1 MDDTSIPEIG
11 KDQPTDTPLNVDIDK
26 ITVNDANNAVDKE
39 IFEEK
44 KSESKCDKFENILP
58 PYTTCFY
65 AGDEACQPHRLTIEV
80 HQFQYEASEEDL
92 KYALLHGS
100 QGFRQHMIDR
110 GDKLITGHEYEE
122 AQQ

>member
-1 MDDTSIPEIG
+1 MR
-11 KDQPTDTPLNVDIDK
+11 DQRLR
-26 ITVNDANNAVDKE
+26 
-39 IFEEK
+39 FYQQ
-44 KSESKCDKFENILP
+44 KCDKFENILP

-65 AGDEACQPHRLTIEV
+65 AGDEACQPHRLTIEVPDKGALGSYGLDDVRNYTSIHLTKMPEV